1 MDLKALDEFV
11 NLPDPHYN
19 YTLIDREISPYYDML
34 TYYDTINMTSQ
45 KWLDSPQCTLLSA
58 ILPSFSITP
67 SWLVTEAALDSENQ
81 N

>member
-19 YTLIDREISPYYDML
+19 YTFIKREILDFFSIL
-34 TYYDTINMTSQ
+34 IYYDTINMTSQ
-45 KWLDSPQCTLLSA
+45 KWLDGLHCTLLSV

-67 SWLVTEAALDSENQ
+67 SWQVTEATLDSENP

>member
-19 YTLIDREISPYYDML
+19 YTFINSDILPNFGILIYF
-34 TYYDTINMTSQ
+34 DTINMTSQ
-45 KWLDSPQCTLLSA
+45 KWLDSLHCTLLSV

-67 SWLVTEAALDSENQ
+67 SWLVTEAALDFQNQ